1 MLIAAQM
8 LGGLGVPISIALAPV
23 LATEVSGTEAMS
35 GFASTASV
43 IGTALL
49 SLPLAALMTARGRRP
64 GLVLAYAIG
73 AAGAALVV
81 LAATIRNFPLLLVGM
96 AAFGAASSANLQARF
111 AAADLA
117 APDRRARAISVVV
130 WASTIGAVLGPNL
143 SAPAS
148 HSFAGTSIPETAGPF
163 VWAGAV
169 FVLTGTLIGVLLRP
183 DPLLTARALAAPGEQ
198 TRAGRSLRAGFT
210 AVRESPRARLAL
222 LTVAVSHT
230 TMVSIMVMTPVD
242 LGHHGADLE
251 LVGLVISGHI
261 AGMFAF
267 SPVMGWLADRIGRL
281 SVIGLAAGLLSVAAL
296 LAGTAGPSHAQSAL
310 GLFLLGL
317 GWSAGMVSGS
327 ALLTDSVPQPAR
339 AAVQGLS
346 DLTMN
351 AAAGLGG
358 AAAAW
363 SWPGRDT
370 GGSTRS
376 APRCCCRWPPWP
388 SSRRAGTR
396 SPRRPTRARSRPRG
410 RPAGDR
416 SGCLVADVVGLA
428 QRLVDGPGGLVAL
441 PEHAGGAGTHLQRVA
456 ALDLDG
462 GAAADHHEQFVG
474 LGVRDHA
481 GGDLPDPPDL
491 RAVRGLPQHLARD
504 DGRAGDDL
512 GRVERLQLQFGVGEV
527 RHGDGEGGGGCAVIT
542 GAHGAPA

>member
-1 MLIAAQM
+1 MTASPATPPAAAPTAASSVTAADLPRIQRRISSVLIAGQM

-23 LATEVSGTEAMS
+23 LATEISGTEALS

-49 SLPLAALMTARGRRP
+49 SLPLAALTTARGRRA
-64 GLVLAYAIG
+64 GLLTGYAIG
-73 AAGAALVV
+73 TVGAALVV
-81 LAATIRNFPLLLVGM
+81 LAASVRSFPLLMLGM

-148 HSFAGTSIPETAGPF
+148 DSFAGTSIPPTAGPF

-169 FVLTGTLIGVLLRP
+169 FVLTATLLGVLLRP
-183 DPLLTARALAAPGEQ
+183 DPLLTARALAGPGEESRQ
-198 TRAGRSLRAGFT
+198 GRSLRAGLA
-210 AVRESPRARLAL
+210 AVKASPRARLAL

-242 LGHHGADLE
+242 LGHHGAGLK

-267 SPVMGWLADRIGRL
+267 SPVMGWLADRLGRL

-296 LAGTAGPSHAQSAL
+296 LAGTAAGNHAQSAA

-358 AAAAW
+358 AAA
-363 SWPGRDT
+363 
-370 GGSTRS
+370 
-376 APRCCCRWPPWP
+376 
-388 SSRRAGTR
+388 
-396 SPRRPTRARSRPRG
+396 
-410 RPAGDR
+410 
-416 SGCLVADVVGLA
+416 
-428 QRLVDGPGGLVAL
+428 GLVMSQAGYGWLNAIGASLLLPMAAL
-441 PEHAGGAGTHLQRVA
+441 ALFTARRHPVA
-456 ALDLDG
+456 A
-462 GAAADHHEQFVG
+462 
-474 LGVRDHA
+474 
-481 GGDLPDPPDL
+481 
-491 RAVRGLPQHLARD
+491 AR
-504 DGRAGDDL
+504 
-512 GRVERLQLQFGVGEV
+512 
-527 RHGDGEGGGGCAVIT
+527 
-542 GAHGAPA
+542 

>member
-1 MLIAAQM
+1 MTASPETPPAASADAPAAAAGVTAAELPRIQRRISAVLIAGQM

-23 LATEVSGTEAMS
+23 LATEISGTEALS
-35 GFASTASV
+35 GFASTAAV
-43 IGTALL
+43 IGTALV
-49 SLPLAALMTARGRRP
+49 SLPLAALTTARGRRA
-64 GLVLAYAIG
+64 GLLAGYAIG
-73 AAGAALVV
+73 TAGAALVV
-81 LAATIRNFPLLLVGM
+81 LAASVKSFPLLMLGM

-148 HSFAGTSIPETAGPF
+148 DSFAGTSIPQTAGPF
-163 VWAGAV
+163 VWAAAV
-169 FVLTGTLIGVLLRP
+169 FVLTGTLLGVLLRP
-183 DPLLTARALAAPGEQ
+183 DPLLTARALAGPGEESRQ
-198 TRAGRSLRAGFT
+198 GRSLRAGLA
-210 AVRESPRARLAL
+210 AVKASPRARLAL

-242 LGHHGADLE
+242 LGHHGAGLK

-267 SPVMGWLADRIGRL
+267 SPVMGWLADRLGRF

-296 LAGTAGPSHAQSAL
+296 LAGTAAGNHAQSAA

-358 AAAAW
+358 AAAGLVM
-363 SWPGRDT
+363 SQ
-370 GGSTRS
+370 
-376 APRCCCRWPPWP
+376 
-388 SSRRAGTR
+388 AGYGWLNAIGA
-396 SPRRPTRARSRPRG
+396 SLLLPMA
-410 RPAGDR
+410 
-416 SGCLVADVVGLA
+416 GLA
-428 QRLVDGPGGLVAL
+428 LFTARRHP
-441 PEHAGGAGTHLQRVA
+441 VA
-456 ALDLDG
+456 A
-462 GAAADHHEQFVG
+462 
-474 LGVRDHA
+474 
-481 GGDLPDPPDL
+481 
-491 RAVRGLPQHLARD
+491 
-504 DGRAGDDL
+504 
-512 GRVERLQLQFGVGEV
+512 
-527 RHGDGEGGGGCAVIT
+527 
-542 GAHGAPA
+542 